1 MSGDDRPE
9 GVRTFRAP
17 SGLFAIGIAVLLA
30 LFLLGDAVVRAGWG
44 RMLLLAPWILLAL
57 WIVYENAYVSRVRID
72 DDGVT
77 VQNLLRRTSF
87 GWKRIRAVDLRWQL
101 VFSLDDGKKLSCYGG
116 PAKAGPMRRP
126 GRDGDSREPAG
137 IRALSE
143 IEERWEAAP
152 DTADAPIIRSW
163 DWPAL
168 LALAV
173 IVIWAVAAILISNA

>member
-1 MSGDDRPE
+1 MNHDGRPE
-9 GVRTFRAP
+9 GVRIFRAP
-17 SGLFAIGIAVLLA
+17 SGLFAIGIAILLA

-44 RMLLLAPWILLAL
+44 RMLLLAPWILLAF
-57 WIVYENAYVSRVRID
+57 WIVYENAYVSRVQID

-87 GWKRIRAVDLRWQL
+87 GWKRVRSIELRWQL
-101 VFSLDDGKKLSCYGG
+101 VFVLDDGRKLSCYGG
-116 PAKAGPMRRP
+116 PAKAGPVRRP

-143 IEERWEAAP
+143 IEDRWEAAP

-163 DWPAL
+163 DLPAL
-168 LALAV
+168 LALGA
-173 IVIWAVAAILISNA
+173 IVIWAIAAILIANA

>member
-1 MSGDDRPE
+1 MNHDGRPE
-9 GVRTFRAP
+9 GVRIFRAP
-17 SGLFAIGIAVLLA
+17 SGLFAIGIAILLA

-57 WIVYENAYVSRVRID
+57 WIVYENAYVSRVQID

-87 GWKRIRAVDLRWQL
+87 GWKRVRSIELRWQL
-101 VFSLDDGKKLSCYGG
+101 VFVLDDGRKLSCYGG
-116 PAKAGPMRRP
+116 PAKAGPVRRP

-152 DTADAPIIRSW
+152 DTADAPITRSW
-163 DWPAL
+163 DLPAL
-168 LALAV
+168 LGLGV
-173 IVIWAVAAILISNA
+173 IVIWAIVAILIANA

>member
-1 MSGDDRPE
+1 MGGDGRPE
-9 GVRTFRAP
+9 GARTFRAP

-30 LFLLGDAVVRAGWG
+30 LFLLGDAVARAGWG

-57 WIVYENAYVSRVRID
+57 WIVYENAYVSSVRID
-72 DDGVT
+72 DEGAT

-87 GWKRIRAVDLRWQL
+87 GWKRVRSIELRWQL
-101 VFSLDDGKKLSCYGG
+101 VFLLDDGRKLSCYGG

-126 GRDGDSREPAG
+126 GRVGDASEPAG
-137 IRALSE
+137 VRSLAE

-152 DTADAPIIRSW
+152 ETADAPITRSW

-168 LALAV
+168 IALGV
-173 IVIWAVAAILISNA
+173 IVVWAVAAILIANA